1 MFESQGQAKEAL
13 ITKIATDWSEKKS
26 KDAHVQR
33 ELYKMMSSGLR
44 LCKMDELL
52 NMLKP
57 KERKNYKVEPIDY
70 KHK

>member
-26 KDAHVQR
+26 KNAHDQR

-52 NMLKP
+52 NMLKL

>member
-13 ITKIATDWSEKKS
+13 ITKIATDWSKKKS
-26 KDAHVQR
+26 KDAHDQH
-33 ELYKMMSSGLR
+33 ELCRMLSSGLR